1 MSDIADGHGATISF
15 NGKALGNLVGIQ
27 PAFQAAN
34 VHEVTSLTPTIVG
47 SGQNARVVKQ
57 YNVTSIE
64 SGAITCSF
72 IGSPGLSR
80 NDIGYPAALTVTAGS
95 SISLSGQAVC
105 IQLDADVQVGELVRW
120 NAVFQ
125 FTGF

>member
-1 MSDIADGHGATISF
+1 MPDIADGHGATVAF
-15 NGKALGNLVGIQ
+15 NGTVLGSLVGIQ

-57 YNVTSIE
+57 YNVTSID
-64 SGAITCSF
+64 SGVVTVSF
-72 IGSPGLSR
+72 LGSPGLSR
-80 NDIGYPAALTVTAGS
+80 NDIGYPAPFSVVAGT

-105 IQLDADVQVGELVRW
+105 IQLDADVRVGELMRW

>member
-1 MSDIADGHGATISF
+1 MPVPDGHGATLTF
-15 NGKALGNLVGIQ
+15 DGRVLGDLLGIQ

-34 VHEVTSLTPTIVG
+34 THEVTSVTPTIVG

-57 YNVTSIE
+57 YNVTSLDPGVITARFL
-64 SGAITCSF
+64 GAPS
-72 IGSPGLSR
+72 LSR
-80 NDIGYPAALTVTAGS
+80 NDIGYPAALTVVAGTA
-95 SISLSGQAVC
+95 ISLSGQAVC
-105 IQLDADVQVGELVRW
+105 IQLDADVQVGELMRW